1 MLTDVSDLNS
11 NYFEIGPIRPPS
23 EAHSLLI
30 RATRNCPWNKCEF
43 CSTYK
48 GTKFEIRSVGEIKK
62 DILTARTIVDGIKTV
77 CGQPYQESRLKEIAA
92 MICNNPRY
100 NAAVRSVALWLYFD
114 AQSAFLQD
122 ANTIIMKTPDLV
134 EVIGYLRE
142 TFPGLTRITSYGR
155 SKTVAKKSLPEL
167 EKIHSAGLSRMH
179 IGLET
184 GYNDLLNYIQKGTT
198 AEEHI
203 EAGKKARQAGIN
215 LCEYIIPG
223 IGGKHMS
230 KAHVEETA
238 RVINEIQPD
247 FIRLRSLHI
256 REGMPLLQKLLKGD
270 FEPLTE
276 DEVVKEI
283 GAFVE
288 RLETRSQIKSDHIL
302 NLLSEVE
309 GKLPE
314 DKGKILNVIHRYL
327 SLPERERLNFQLGR
341 RAGYY
346 ENLEDLQDARRHEHI
361 EEALQRI
368 EARNPDEVRE
378 TITNLKE
385 GFI

>member
-1 MLTDVSDLNS
+1 MSDLNS

-62 DILTARTIVDGIKTV
+62 DILTARTIADGIKTMSV
-77 CGQPYQESRLKEIAA
+77 QPGQESTLKEMAA
-92 MICNNPRY
+92 MVFNNPRY
-100 NAAVRSVALWLYFD
+100 NTAVRSVALWLYFD

-134 EVIGYLRE
+134 DVIDYLRE
-142 TFPGLTRITSYGR
+142 TFPSLTRITSYGR
-155 SKTVAKKSLPEL
+155 SKTVAKKSLEEL
-167 EKIHSAGLSRMH
+167 KEIHKAGLSRMH

-184 GYNDLLNYIQKGTT
+184 GYNDLLNYIQKGAT
-198 AEEHI
+198 AGEHI
-203 EAGKKARQAGIN
+203 EAGKKAKQAGIN

-247 FIRLRSLHI
+247 FVRLRSLHL
-256 REGMPLLQKLLKGD
+256 REAMPLSQKLLKGD

-276 DEVVKEI
+276 DEVVDEI
-283 GAFVE
+283 GAFIE
-288 RLETRSQIKSDHIL
+288 RLDTRSQIKSDHIL

-314 DKGKILNVIHRYL
+314 DKERILAVIHRYL
-327 SLPERERLNFQLGR
+327 SLPEKERLNFQMGR

-346 ENLEDLQDARRHEHI
+346 EKLDDLQDARKHEHI
-361 EEALQRI
+361 MEALRRI
-368 EARNPDEVRE
+368 EARNPSEVGE
-378 TITNLKE
+378 TITNLKA

>member
-1 MLTDVSDLNS
+1 MLADVPDLNS
-11 NYFEIGPIRPPS
+11 SYFEIGPIRPPS

-48 GTKFEIRSVGEIKK
+48 GTNFEIRSVGEIKK
-62 DILTARTIVDGIKTV
+62 DILTARTIADEIKTMSV
-77 CGQPYQESRLKEIAA
+77 QPGQKSTLKQRSAIVY
-92 MICNNPRY
+92 NDPRY

-122 ANTIIMKTPDLV
+122 ANTIIMKTPELL
-134 EVIGYLRE
+134 EVLDYLRK
-142 TFPGLTRITSYGR
+142 TFPGLARITSYGR
-155 SKTVAKKSLPEL
+155 SKTIAKKSLEEL
-167 EKIHSAGLSRMH
+167 KEIHKAGLSRMH

-184 GYNDLLNYIQKGTT
+184 GYNDLLNYIQKG
-198 AEEHI
+198 ASDREHI
-203 EAGKKARQAGIN
+203 EAGKRVREAGIN

-223 IGGKHMS
+223 IGGKQMS

-247 FIRLRSLHI
+247 FIRLRSLHLK
-256 REGMPLLQKLLKGD
+256 EGMPLLQKLLKGD
-270 FEPLTE
+270 FKPLTE
-276 DEVVKEI
+276 DEVVEEI
-283 GAFVE
+283 GAFIE
-288 RLETRSQIKSDHIL
+288 RLDTSSQIKSDHIL

-314 DKGKILNVIHRYL
+314 DKDRILAVIYRYL
-327 SLPERERLNFQLGR
+327 SLPERERLIFQLGR

-346 ENLEDLQDARRHEHI
+346 EKLDDLHDTGRHEHI
-361 EEALQRI
+361 EEVLRRI
-368 EARNPDEVRE
+368 EARNPGEVRE
-378 TITNLKE
+378 TITNLKA